1 MSTAKVLK
9 SLVFGGPLAIFI
21 QHCLWKKMIYEYT
34 DMFSIG
40 FKISCTML
48 ILVFCV
54 LEEYLVFYKN
64 YNWKEKLPLDIIW
77 TVCTIFFFVYACQKL
92 WGITFIFLMVYGVY
106 VFGLYVLMRI
116 VFICIKEI
124 KKMKKNSVKKGW
136 H

>member
-1 MSTAKVLK
+1 MSTMKVLK
-9 SLVFGGPLAIFI
+9 SLVLGMPLAIFV
-21 QHCLWKKMIYEYT
+21 QHCFLEKIIYT

-64 YNWKEKLPLDIIW
+64 YNWKEKLALDIIW
-77 TVCTIFFFVYACQKL
+77 TVCTIFSFVYALRKNPY
-92 WGITFIFLMVYGVY
+92 IDPFLTVYVYGVY
-106 VFGLYVLMRI
+106 LFGLYVLMRI

-124 KKMKKNSVKKGW
+124 KKMEKNSVKKGW